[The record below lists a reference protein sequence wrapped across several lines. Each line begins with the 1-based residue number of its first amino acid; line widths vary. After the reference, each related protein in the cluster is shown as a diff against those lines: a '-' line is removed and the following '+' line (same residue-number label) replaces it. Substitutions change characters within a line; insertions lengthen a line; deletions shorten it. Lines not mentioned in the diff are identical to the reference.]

1 MDADIFVPFLFF
13 GFLTAVIVIPI
24 MARES
29 TKRSA
34 HQLVSQAIAR
44 GQPLDAELI
53 ERLSQDALYDANRA
67 RKSLGNGVILIAL
80 AIGFYF
86 AGRASGWDGDG
97 WSVPAIIM
105 GSVGLA
111 FLLLAAI
118 DYFIKPRATH

>member
-1 MDADIFVPFLFF
+1 MDEGIFVPFVFF
-13 GFLTAVIVIPI
+13 AFLTAVIVIPI

-67 RKSLGNGVILIAL
+67 RKSLGNGVILLAL
-80 AIGFYF
+80 AVGFYF
-86 AGRASGWDGDG
+86 AGRVSGWDGGDG
-97 WSVPAIIM
+97 WAVPSIIL
-105 GSVGLA
+105 GSVGAA
-111 FLLLAAI
+111 FLLLAMF
-118 DYFIKPRATH
+118 DYFVKPRAH

>member
-1 MDADIFVPFLFF
+1 MEADIFVPFVFF

-44 GQPLDAELI
+44 GQPLDGELI
-53 ERLSQDALYDANRA
+53 ERLSQEGFNDANRA
-67 RKSLGNGVILIAL
+67 RKSLGNGVILLAL
-80 AIGFYF
+80 AIGLFV
-86 AGRASGWDGDG
+86 AGRVSGWDGGDG
-97 WSVPAIIM
+97 WAAPSIIM

-111 FLLLAAI
+111 FLLLATF
-118 DYFIKPRATH
+118 DYIMKKRAP